1 MNTFPLTDKEGQF
14 HANTVT
20 AEELILSLSQ
30 YLSLQ
35 ISFTTISS
43 RSMTPI

>member
-1 MNTFPLTDKEGQF
+1 MNTFSLTDKEGQL

-20 AEELILSLSQ
+20 GVELILSLSQ

-35 ISFTTISS
+35 ISFTIISS
-43 RSMTPI
+43 RSITPI